1 MTLQLRINKIQIF
14 HKPTRHK
21 LESVGTIKSLET
33 IHKPRSLGTKFII
46 LILFMIKKKKNTFM
60 EEYTREKSN
69 NRRQAKTNCKRVE
82 QSSNPKSPEP
92 KLFNNLHHSY

>member
-46 LILFMIKKKKNTFM
+46 LILFMIKKKKIPSWKSTL
-60 EEYTREKSN
+60 EKS
-69 NRRQAKTNCKRVE
+69 QIIGGK
-82 QSSNPKSPEP
+82 Q
-92 KLFNNLHHSY
+92 KLTVKG